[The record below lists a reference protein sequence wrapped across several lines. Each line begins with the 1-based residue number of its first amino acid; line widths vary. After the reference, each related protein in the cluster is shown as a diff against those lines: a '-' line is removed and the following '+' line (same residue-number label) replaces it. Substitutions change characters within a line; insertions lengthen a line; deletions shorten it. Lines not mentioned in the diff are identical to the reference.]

1 VWDESTRPAGPPPDP
16 ERRYTAYEEASG
28 QHLIDVHDALRAEL
42 AEVDRLI
49 EQVAVGTMDAGT
61 ARSHINTMT
70 MRQNKWVV
78 GAYCESYCRV
88 VTAHHSL
95 EDRGVF
101 PRLRRR
107 DSRLGRVIDRLQ
119 EEHSV
124 IAEVLDGV
132 DQALVTFVSVPDG
145 LPELRAAV
153 DLLSD
158 SLLSHLAYEERELV
172 EPLSR
177 MGNW

>member
-1 VWDESTRPAGPPPDP
+1 
-16 ERRYTAYEEASG
+16 
-28 QHLIDVHDALRAEL
+28 
-42 AEVDRLI
+42 
-49 EQVAVGTMDAGT
+49 
-61 ARSHINTMT
+61 
-70 MRQNKWVV
+70 
-78 GAYCESYCRV
+78 

-124 IAEVLDGV
+124 IAEVLEGV